1 VNRQNQIQHRYVEF
15 IPKDLDEGILYIST
29 RFKTASHLCCC
40 GCGSKVVTPL
50 NPAKWRLVDHGSAVS
65 LSPSIGLGALPCRSH
80 YWIRR
85 SHIDWYPKMTD
96 AQTHR
101 AQHAD
106 EYASQV
112 YTGERFPAPPS
123 PQDTSMP
130 PATTGWWQRLIG
142 WLRSLFR

>member
-40 GCGSKVVTPL
+40 GCGSKVITPL
-50 NPAKWRLVDHGSAVS
+50 NPAKWRLVDQGSAVS

-80 YWIRR
+80 YWIKR
-85 SHIDWYPKMTD
+85 SRIDWYPNMTD
-96 AQTHR
+96 ALTHH
-101 AQHAD
+101 AQQAD

-112 YTGERFPAPPS
+112 YTGERLPTPPS
-123 PQDTSMP
+123 PQDTSTP
-130 PATTGWWQRLIG
+130 PATTGWWRRLIG
-142 WLRSLFR
+142 WLRSLFG